1 MVSLFKKVEDSQREE
16 SSPERESIIS
26 SELSSCRVLL
36 SGTCSLIL
44 LFNQPFHCFYWSP
57 WGLLLVLGRRW
68 FEFAQRC
75 MFNTVNQK
83 VFCLSI
89 RRIVTTRMHSFSH
102 NGQKTSFWTTNVPP
116 CFHDSN
122 LKKLSGRR
130 KCVRMHIFFYKIQSV
145 EFCPHFLNFRFKLNF
160 VSLWNC

>member
-1 MVSLFKKVEDSQREE
+1 MVSLFKKVEHSQREA

-26 SELSSCRVLL
+26 FELSSCRVLL

-44 LFNQPFHCFYWSP
+44 LFNQTVQCFYWSP
-57 WGLLLVLGRRW
+57 SGLFLMLDRRW

-75 MFNTVNQK
+75 MLNTVNQN

-89 RRIVTTRMHSFSH
+89 RRIVTTRMRSFSR
-102 NGQKTSFWTTNVPP
+102 NSQKTSFWTTNVPP

-122 LKKLSGRR
+122 LKELSGRR
-130 KCVRMHIFFYKIQSV
+130 KWVRMHIFLQDTVCWILSSFS
-145 EFCPHFLNFRFKLNF
+145 EF
-160 VSLWNC
+160 